1 MSYKKKNFIITNSII
16 VVFVLLLSLLANYY
30 LNYIFGFNKNTFVL
44 IVIFVLIFG
53 LCLYLILSKTIFD
66 PLFKSDENLQKTVK
80 ETLHELNIPISTIKL
95 NTQML
100 EKKITDQKELK
111 RLNRIKLASNELLK
125 LYENMEYQIK
135 KEIDRIDTTTFDLNE
150 IILKSLDKFED
161 IKKDIKITVNI
172 NDVKI
177 CSDINGFEKVIDNLI
192 SNALKYNINHNGIIN
207 ITLDNEILT
216 FYNTGKEIDTKN
228 LFIIFDKYFQE
239 DTSINGFGLG
249 LNIVKEFCDRNKIDI
264 KIIPSDNGNS
274 FILNL
279 ENIIQKN
286 NK

>member
-207 ITLDNEILT
+207 ITLENEILT